1 MGVGDRL
8 SGVSRSRR
16 NGGFQHGLA
25 IGEHLL
31 MRLLGLA
38 GGDVYRLVEGATRHI
53 NLLLLPG
60 TLPTPRA
67 GVAR

>member
-1 MGVGDRL
+1 
-8 SGVSRSRR
+8 
-16 NGGFQHGLA
+16 
-25 IGEHLL
+25 